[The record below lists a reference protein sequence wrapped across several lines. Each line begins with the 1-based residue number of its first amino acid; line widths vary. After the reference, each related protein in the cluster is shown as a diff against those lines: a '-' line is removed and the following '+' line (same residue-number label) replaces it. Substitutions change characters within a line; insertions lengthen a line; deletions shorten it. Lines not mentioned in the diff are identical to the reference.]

1 MRITGITLTDEGSKI
16 LDDQH
21 NLEAEST
28 VKIRKITD
36 DLKTFETEKQE
47 QIDNEKVKFENH
59 AQENRS
65 KTMAQIDTRMQ
76 ELFKMK
82 KGKELEFA
90 QEEKIA
96 KERDGAPSSKML
108 SDHRGA
114 LKDLDDQR
122 EGERLRMVEGLDA
135 KEAAERAEFEGKMGL
150 IMQAMMNRK
159 RMAQDRMSAINKE
172 TSAKN
177 RSKENEWQNRT
188 LGWLDRAQRKVTVK
202 EREDAEAAEAERKR
216 KRKR

>member
-1 MRITGITLTDEGSKI
+1 
-16 LDDQH
+16 
-21 NLEAEST
+21 
-28 VKIRKITD
+28 
-36 DLKTFETEKQE
+36 
-47 QIDNEKVKFENH
+47 
-59 AQENRS
+59 
-65 KTMAQIDTRMQ
+65 
-76 ELFKMK
+76 
-82 KGKELEFA
+82 
-90 QEEKIA
+90 
-96 KERDGAPSSKML
+96 
-108 SDHRGA
+108 
-114 LKDLDDQR
+114 
-122 EGERLRMVEGLDA
+122 MVEGLDA